1 MAGNETHQQSLRVI
15 EKRENTKNA
24 GKDFDAKTELG
35 KTDAERAASR
45 QDKLRPKLRDIA
57 DPDDR
62 NTSAERTRK
71 VLTTSVGEV
80 VGVGPMRR
88 YPRSNCLPKE

>member
-1 MAGNETHQQSLRVI
+1 MAGNKTHEQSLRVI

-45 QDKLRPKLRDIA
+45 QDNLRPKLRDIA

-62 NTSAERTRK
+62 NIIR
-71 VLTTSVGEV
+71 GENQESSHNK
-80 VGVGPMRR
+80 RR
-88 YPRSNCLPKE
+88 GGR

>member
-1 MAGNETHQQSLRVI
+1 MAGNKTHEQSLRVI

-24 GKDFDAKTELG
+24 GKDFDAESELA

-45 QDKLRPKLRDIA
+45 PDKLRPNLRDVA

-62 NTSAERTRK
+62 NIIR
-71 VLTTSVGEV
+71 GENQESSHNKRQ
-80 VGVGPMRR
+80 GGR
-88 YPRSNCLPKE
+88 